1 MWRRVYCIEFDCGLH
16 ALFLRHVR
24 DLTSGFVP
32 NMLLYIHEDGR
43 VNPLKRSLWCE
54 WWQWCYIIK
63 LVNMG
68 ADAHVCFKVW
78 VPPLIVYIQYIGHKR
93 CPSPAYIAQISTTK
107 SKVLKITREISR
119 DYRGE
124 RKLLDCIVDKKES
137 HTTCI
142 CILPQLPCYTVNKH
156 SHIRNTGAFK

>member
-78 VPPLIVYIQYIGHKR
+78 VPPLIVYTYPIYWAQKMSFSGLY
-93 CPSPAYIAQISTTK
+93 CPNIN
-107 SKVLKITREISR
+107 
-119 DYRGE
+119 
-124 RKLLDCIVDKKES
+124 DKKQSIENHQGNLKRLQGGEKTFRLHCRQERVPHHLYMYPATAALLRS
-137 HTTCI
+137 EH
-142 CILPQLPCYTVNKH
+142 
-156 SHIRNTGAFK
+156 A